1 MSTPATSTQETKK
14 IRFPNEET
22 IQKFASEHR
31 LAKTGEE
38 VDAYAKITFATIAK
52 HFADREIPHN
62 DLQKEIKRVLAA
74 EMGKITDYA
83 NDHERKLYQ
92 GDKAILDLIGK
103 GHVMWEANLSLAM
116 GAKLKA
122 YENLLNDLA
131 RK

>member
-1 MSTPATSTQETKK
+1 
-14 IRFPNEET
+14 
-22 IQKFASEHR
+22 
-31 LAKTGEE
+31 
-38 VDAYAKITFATIAK
+38 
-52 HFADREIPHN
+52 
-62 DLQKEIKRVLAA
+62 
-74 EMGKITDYA
+74 MGKITDYA